1 MSGKPEPVLLSIPVP
16 LRLFSAPPAEP
27 GPGKSPVLVITHGY
41 AMDALPMLGLAKRF
55 APPSFRI
62 VSIRGPQSTYAIGA
76 SSGET
81 RSGFHFGVSPDADDN
96 RAVHRAAVE
105 AAVAWADANGA
116 DGSRVSLA
124 GFSHSC
130 SFNYRLALDP
140 PHGVPFRAVVG
151 LCGGVPG
158 EWKGPGVPGTQTSNA
173 TPVLHV
179 STNEDEWY
187 PPEKVA
193 PYKSRLEARFAS
205 AEHLRF
211 EGGHRVP
218 SAAFGA
224 IREFLA
230 AHG

>member
-1 MSGKPEPVLLSIPVP
+1 MTGKPEPVVLSIPVP

-27 GPGKSPVLVITHGY
+27 HEGKAPLLLVTHGY
-41 AMDALPMLGLAKRF
+41 AMDALAMLGLAKRF
-55 APPSFRI
+55 APPSFLI
-62 VSIRGPQSTYAIGA
+62 VSIRGPQSAYAVGA
-76 SSGET
+76 SSGEFRT
-81 RSGFHFGVSPDADDN
+81 GFHFGVSPDAEDN
-96 RAVHRAAVE
+96 RAVHRAAV
-105 AAVAWADANGA
+105 AAAIEWAGGNGGDA
-116 DGSRVSLA
+116 SRVSLI

-130 SFNYRLALDP
+130 SFNYRLALNP
-140 PHGVPFRAVVG
+140 PNGFPFRAIVG

-158 EWKGPGVPGTQTSNA
+158 EWKDPGAPGTATSKS

-193 PYKSRLEARFAS
+193 SYRARLEARFAC
-205 AEHLRF
+205 AEHLHF

-218 SAAFGA
+218 SAAFPA
-224 IREFLA
+224 IREFLN